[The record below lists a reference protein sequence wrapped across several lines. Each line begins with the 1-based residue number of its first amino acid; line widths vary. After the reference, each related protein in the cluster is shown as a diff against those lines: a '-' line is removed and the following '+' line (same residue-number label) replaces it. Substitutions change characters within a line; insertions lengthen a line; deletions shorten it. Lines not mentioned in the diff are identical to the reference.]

1 MRPSSCQRRLMHPF
15 TNSIFPILGEQASL
29 RSLTCF
35 LARPHESS
43 VCTLTRMPFLVHLRG
58 NFIVGQALDFC
69 NKHDQYHM
77 SGALEVYGC

>member
-15 TNSIFPILGEQASL
+15 TNSIFPILGEQASAIPDML
-29 RSLTCF
+29 LGPPSRVF
-35 LARPHESS
+35 L
-43 VCTLTRMPFLVHLRG
+43 
-58 NFIVGQALDFC
+58 GQALDFC

>member
-1 MRPSSCQRRLMHPF
+1 MHPF
-15 TNSIFPILGEQASL
+15 TNSIFPILGEQASAIPDML
-29 RSLTCF
+29 LGPPSRVFCMY
-35 LARPHESS
+35 AYPHA
-43 VCTLTRMPFLVHLRG
+43 VLVHLRG